1 MCESPQEQ
9 GSVEAGLV
17 TLERALDALNASE
30 VASLPAEVQARA
42 LRVLER
48 AEAKHTAARARILA
62 AFNAQGAYED
72 DGQGSARV
80 WLKWQTRIT
89 SGAAAGAVAWMKRL
103 TAHPVIERA
112 LAAGEISPSWAR
124 AFCAW
129 NDRLPAARRDDADA
143 ILTSAATGGA
153 DLVGLAGLAREM
165 YERCRAGDGGP
176 RDDDGF
182 DDRCLRL
189 GITFRGAGR
198 TEGDLTP
205 ACAAALSAVLEALGK
220 KAGPEDTRTAAQRRH
235 DALEEAC
242 RRLIAAGML
251 PGRAGQSR
259 QLLVHITLSQLRG
272 MPGAGPAEAAWAA
285 AATREHGW
293 LVGAEADAAACD
305 STVVPIVTGH
315 LDPVALDRMVE
326 AFLASHDHVGPR
338 HPIAAAGPGPL
349 AEQAGRGCTCGGCTC
364 SGCTCAASE
373 PLSPHTRHR
382 LARALLA
389 MAAETL
395 AGPGG
400 LASHLRARLGSAS
413 LTSASLPLDVGSAT
427 ETIPAHLRRAAT
439 VRHPHCAFP
448 GCGQPASVCEI
459 HHLIPRSQG
468 GPTALHNLVPLCVFH
483 HIVVIHR
490 WGWALRLN
498 PDASTTATSPDGTR
512 ILHSHSPPGQAA

>member
-1 MCESPQEQ
+1 M
-9 GSVEAGLV
+9 EAGLV
-17 TLERALDALNASE
+17 MLERALDALNTSE

-48 AEAKHTAARARILA
+48 AEAKHTAARARILT
-62 AFNAQGAYED
+62 AFNAQCAYED
-72 DGQGSARV
+72 DGQGSARA

-89 SGAAAGAVAWMKRL
+89 SGAAAGAVAWMRRL

-124 AFCAW
+124 AFCTW
-129 NDRLPAARRDDADA
+129 NDRLPAARRNDADA
-143 ILTSAATGGA
+143 ILASAATGGA
-153 DLVGLAGLAREM
+153 DLVGLAGLAREI
-165 YERCRAGDGGP
+165 YERCRAGHSGP
-176 RDDDGF
+176 DDDDGF
-182 DDRCLRL
+182 GDRYLRL

-305 STVVPIVTGH
+305 STMVPIVTGH
-315 LDPVALDRMVE
+315 LDPVALDRMVA
-326 AFLASHDHVGPR
+326 AFLASHDHVSPQ
-338 HPIAAAGPGPL
+338 HPNTAVGPGPL
-349 AEQAGRGCTCGGCTC
+349 AGQAGQADRGCTCGGCTC
-364 SGCTCAASE
+364 GGCTRDGCTRAASG
-373 PLSPHTRHR
+373 PLSPRTRQR
-382 LARALLA
+382 LARAMLA
-389 MAAETL
+389 MATETL
-395 AGPGG
+395 AGQGG
-400 LASHLRARLGSAS
+400 LASHLRARLDSAS

-448 GCGQPASVCEI
+448 GCGQPASVCAI

-468 GPTALHNLVPLCVFH
+468 GPTALHNLVPLCGFH
-483 HIVVIHR
+483 HTVVIHR
-490 WGWALRLN
+490 WGWTLRLN
-498 PDASTTATSPDGTR
+498 SDASTTATSPDGTR
-512 ILHSHSPPGQAA
+512 ILHSHSPPRQAA